1 MSQIKL
7 AIYAILLE
15 LGAWAQMFETGRQ
28 SDLAFLG
35 FMLTHSAASAVLASL
50 ALLMVPSDF
59 ARPRVAVWM
68 LFFALSACIPVL
80 GFVGIVAGLF
90 ALPLMP
96 ALRARRRFSKVAL
109 PALDPH
115 ERRDATAF
123 RQAGLRQFLNND
135 RAPVDQRLKALVAL
149 QNAPAQFS
157 SPVLRDL
164 LGDSSEDLRLLA
176 YGMLETRE
184 KKLNAQIQTARAEYL
199 AATDD
204 AAIRRRAAQQLS
216 TLYWELVYQGLVQG
230 DLRRHAAGE
239 ALRYLEEALS
249 EEADAGLHLRHGHL
263 LHELK
268 RNDEAAAAYRRAA
281 ELGIPPPRVVPY
293 LAELAFERHDY
304 REVIRLLGGL
314 REFRSVARLE
324 PLLRFWGAA

>member
-7 AIYAILLE
+7 AIYAFLLE
-15 LGAWAQMFETGRQ
+15 LGAWAQLFDVSRQ
-28 SDLAFLG
+28 SDAAFLAF
-35 FMLTHSAASAVLASL
+35 MLSHAAASAVLASL
-50 ALLMVPSDF
+50 SLLLVP
-59 ARPRVAVWM
+59 AAAAKPRAATWL
-68 LFFALSACIPVL
+68 LFFMLSACIPVL
-80 GFVGIVAGLF
+80 GFVGICAGLLV
-90 ALPLMP
+90 LPNMP
-96 ALRARRRFSKVAL
+96 ALRAKRRFKELAL

-115 ERRDATAF
+115 ERRDTTAF

-135 RAPVDQRLKALVAL
+135 RAPIDQRLKALVAL

-164 LGDSSEDLRLLA
+164 LGDASEDLRLLA

-199 AATDD
+199 AAGDD
-204 AAIRRRAAQQLS
+204 NLARRRAAQQLS

-230 DLRRHAAGE
+230 DLRRHAASE
-239 ALRYLEEALS
+239 ALRYLEQAIDEDS
-249 EEADAGLHLRHGHL
+249 DAGLHLRLGHL

-268 RNDEAAAAYRRAA
+268 RNDEAEVAYRRAV
-281 ELGIPPPRVVPY
+281 ERGIPPPRVVPY
-293 LAELAFERHDY
+293 LAELAFERQDY

-314 REFRSVARLE
+314 RDFRSVARLE

>member
-7 AIYAILLE
+7 AIYAFLLE
-15 LGAWAQMFETGRQ
+15 AGAWVQLFDGAAQ
-28 SDLAFLG
+28 SDLAFLS
-35 FMLTHSAASAVLASL
+35 FMLSHSAASAVLASL
-50 ALLMVPSDF
+50 CLVLVPAAQ
-59 ARPRVAVWM
+59 ARPKWAVWL

-80 GFVGIVAGLF
+80 GFLGVCAGLVL
-90 ALPLMP
+90 LPMMP
-96 ALRARRRFSKVAL
+96 ALRARRRFAAVAL
-109 PALDPH
+109 PELDPH

-176 YGMLETRE
+176 YGMLESRE
-184 KKLNAQIQTARAEYL
+184 KKLNARIQAARAEFL
-199 AATDD
+199 ASEDEAVRK
-204 AAIRRRAAQQLS
+204 AAAQQLA

-230 DLRRHAAGE
+230 DLRRHAASE
-239 ALRYLEEALS
+239 ALRYLEHALDATS
-249 EEADAGLHLRHGHL
+249 DAGLHLRHGRL
-263 LHELK
+263 LHELG
-268 RNDEAAAAYRRAA
+268 RIEASEQAYRRAA

-304 REVIRLLGGL
+304 REVIRLLEGL
-314 REFRSVARLE
+314 RDFRSVARLE
-324 PLLRFWGAA
+324 PLLRFWRAV